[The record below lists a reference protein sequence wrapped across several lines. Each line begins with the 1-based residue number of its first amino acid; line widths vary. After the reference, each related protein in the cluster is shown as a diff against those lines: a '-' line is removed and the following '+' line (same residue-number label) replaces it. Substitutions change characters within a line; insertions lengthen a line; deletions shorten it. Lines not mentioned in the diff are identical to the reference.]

1 MNALPVVWVS
11 VSSARPIN
19 FSTSSG
25 VMPIRSLANLLLGAG
40 VPTISPSIVPSLDL
54 TIRPFGVDAVEAGA
68 DFEADE
74 VLVVSAA
81 CCVAQPTRKTRQMA
95 SINRCIM
102 RSPKEA
108 WWSERLHK
116 YKETAT
122 ECYFCMRENPVNI
135 LRQYFFRC
143 NKSCFIH
150 IYTTGAKTN
159 AHLIVPLI
167 FLSGLSVKS
176 ALSTTF
182 WSPVQSTVRK
192 IICAIARYSS
202 DAWLLRPVV
211 Q

>member
-1 MNALPVVWVS
+1 
-11 VSSARPIN
+11 
-19 FSTSSG
+19 
-25 VMPIRSLANLLLGAG
+25 MPIRSLANLLLGAG
-40 VPTISPSIVPSLDL
+40 VPMISPSIVPSLDF
-54 TIRPFGVDAVEAGA
+54 TIRPLDVDALEVAA
-68 DFEADE
+68 DSELDE
-74 VLVVSAA
+74 VGVALVGFLD
-81 CCVAQPTRKTRQMA
+81 AQPTRKTRQMA
-95 SINRCIM
+95 SMNRCIM

-143 NKSCFIH
+143 NKSCFNH
-150 IYTTGAKTN
+150 LCTTGAKTN

-202 DAWLLRPVV
+202 DAWLLRQVV